1 MLKPQESSVRN
12 IFSGKIIGMELN
24 DHLIRLNVKIGDIT
38 LFADVTEYSREQL
51 DLTLGKD
58 IYIGF
63 KAAAIVMV
71 KI

>member
-1 MLKPQESSVRN
+1 MEWELK
-12 IFSGKIIGMELN
+12 

-38 LFADVTEYSREQL
+38 LFADVTEYSRKQL
-51 DLTLGKD
+51 DLTLGMD